1 MPIGARQYLIFGA
14 GYDTFA
20 YRQPA
25 CANEIQIFEIDHPVT
40 AKDKKMRLKNSN
52 ITIPDNVQYIS
63 ADFMKQQWQTALTQ
77 NIKFNKNQI
86 SFYSILGVT
95 YYLSVQ
101 TFIDLISTLST
112 LLPIGSSVVFDYPD
126 ENSYSDKAGERAKKQ
141 AMLAGGGKRKN
152 ACKLFS

>member
-1 MPIGARQYLIFGA
+1 
-14 GYDTFA
+14 
-20 YRQPA
+20 
-25 CANEIQIFEIDHPVT
+25 
-40 AKDKKMRLKNSN
+40 MRLKNSN